1 MKNYNRTNYDRYQ
14 EDVKKMLFNLE
25 DTDITTLVPIS
36 EEVFELIDGE
46 DKDRA
51 IAQIKRANTRKS
63 DELITKFLPA
73 VESIAKK
80 FSQTYQAIGP
90 MTILDLIQ
98 EGNIS
103 LVLAVQRIDWEAT
116 LEADNPIQR
125 LQSFLSKAIKGGIRR
140 AVDEKASPVRIPENR
155 LLKARKAL
163 NAGDTMNP
171 FVVEYFNTFFA
182 SIDDPE
188 ALPSSKSQ
196 NGGNLTLGDSG
207 EVNGESNAWGDVEDP
222 HSSYKDEFVR
232 KYILTLMKET
242 LSDIEF
248 NVLRLAYGLSDKGIM
263 NAEDIAT
270 SGIITFDDDQS
281 ETFGNGQEILKNLAI
296 AKELNITLKNDHT
309 NIQRVNNIKKRAIEK
324 LKENTPSEKL
334 EVLIAEEI

>member
-25 DTDITTLVPIS
+25 DIDITTLVPIS

-103 LVLAVQRIDWEAT
+103 LVLAVQRIDWVAT
-116 LEADNPIQR
+116 LESDNPIQR
-125 LQSFLSKAIKGGIRR
+125 LQSFLSKAIKGGVRR
-140 AVDEKASPVRIPENR
+140 AIDEKASPVRIPENR

-207 EVNGESNAWGDVEDP
+207 EVNSESNAWGDVADP

-263 NAEDIAT
+263 SAEDIAT

-281 ETFGNGQEILKNLAI
+281 VTFGNGQEILKNLAI

-334 EVLIAEEI
+334 EVLITEEI